1 VQIAKFLGALLAS
14 CFVSEASLM
23 AQTRGMSEAQIDTLA
38 ERAMQVFSIPGMSVG
53 VIKDGKIVHAKGY
66 GVRAVGESGGID
78 THTLYPIASMSKT
91 FTAGALAVLVDE
103 GKLRWDDK
111 VIDHLPEFRLA
122 DAWETREVSIRDIL
136 SHRLGLSPGAGGL
149 MFYTSADFSRAE
161 LVHNLQYFRQTSP
174 FRAKFVYDNLAFV
187 VAGEV
192 VARIAGESYEDFVDE
207 HVLEPAGMSECT
219 ANTSRLA
226 GVDNIARPHAEVDG
240 KVAQIR
246 KLVPVTQAAS
256 YAAAGGLY
264 CNLDGML
271 RYVQMHLARRYRSRV
286 SSRSARWTRTSAR
299 RDRQAS

>member
-219 ANTSRLA
+219 ANTS
-226 GVDNIARPHAEVDG
+226 